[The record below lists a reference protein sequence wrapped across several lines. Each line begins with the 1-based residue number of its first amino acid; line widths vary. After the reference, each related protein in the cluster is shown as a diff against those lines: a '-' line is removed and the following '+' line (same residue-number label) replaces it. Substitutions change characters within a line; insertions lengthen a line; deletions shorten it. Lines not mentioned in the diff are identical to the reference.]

1 MAPARYAHENPFS
14 RHPILSLPPL
24 EEPDGTVTI
33 THLESAALLLWT
45 HVVVDDPSEDKPGH
59 AKVRSLVR
67 TSYWTRERG
76 RELTS
81 DEIAAVLRNMPGSL
95 VPGPDGLTPALVR
108 GLAEVQPG
116 FVGAVCNSAL
126 PLGCWRRGRVIF
138 ILKPNKPPQL
148 RVIQADM
155 DELGVAESVR
165 ALALR
170 QALFLFEELRP
181 PYMPSNMGLRTG
193 EARY

>member
-1 MAPARYAHENPFS
+1 M
-14 RHPILSLPPL
+14 
-24 EEPDGTVTI
+24 TI
-33 THLESAALLLWT
+33 AHLESAALLLRT

-59 AKVRSLVR
+59 AEVRSLVR

-81 DEIAAVLRNMPGSL
+81 DEIAAVLPNMPGSL

-108 GLAEVQPG
+108 GLAEVHPG

-126 PLGCWRRGRVIF
+126 PLGYFPRCWRRGRVIF

-148 RVIQADM
+148 R
-155 DELGVAESVR
+155 G
-165 ALALR
+165 
-170 QALFLFEELRP
+170 
-181 PYMPSNMGLRTG
+181 YTG
-193 EARY
+193 RYG